1 MRPEIF
7 QDFVLD
13 LVKNAPGVQQTQT
26 LEAVGEHRH
35 PYGIAIVLDGRE
47 SRWQIVGQL
56 AEGEKHGTAA
66 ATVEGA
72 PAAYTAVDSSGSAD
86 AWLASVI
93 GAAESAQIERIDVW
107 SARQTADP
115 KNLGFTVRFHNGQ
128 RVFVRKL

>member
-7 QDFVLD
+7 QDYVLD

-35 PYGIAIVLDGRE
+35 PHGIAVVLDGRE

-56 AEGEKHGTAA
+56 AEGEKHGSPAA
-66 ATVEGA
+66 DVEGE
-72 PAAYTAVDSSGSAD
+72 PAAYTTVDSSGSPD

-93 GAAESAQIERIDVW
+93 GAAESPQIQRIDVW
-107 SARQTADP
+107 SARPKADP
-115 KNLGFTVRFHNGQ
+115 GNLGFTVHFHNGQ
-128 RVFVRKL
+128 RAFVRKL